1 MALGAPVIASGAQ
14 LLTGWQA
21 ARSHGPGG
29 RQLWVSLVDVAD
41 GHLGVGGLVTF
52 EPLGIV
58 HQQGLSDLLLL
69 AQHLD
74 SPAGN
79 LAAGAWIQSIDD
91 FNALGFKFANGLGR
105 EEAAH
110 TLEMGQLLGIS
121 G

>member
-1 MALGAPVIASGAQ
+1 MALGAPVITSGAQ

-41 GHLGVGGLVTF
+41 GHLGVGGLVIF
-52 EPLGIV
+52 EPLGIA
-58 HQQGLSDLLLL
+58 HQQGLSDLLLFTH
-69 AQHLD
+69 HLD
-74 SPAGN
+74 